1 MYRYVLCIVK
11 WTMNIIWWFKFD
23 SYCTVHT
30 KERQSFNEVLKL
42 EYELPHQNGC
52 TISIYIYIIPQCA
65 ISDFS
70 ENEQTIY
77 PPIVFS
83 LVDHC
88 SL

>member
-1 MYRYVLCIVK
+1 
-11 WTMNIIWWFKFD
+11 MNIIWWFKFD

-65 ISDFS
+65 I
-70 ENEQTIY
+70 
-77 PPIVFS
+77 
-83 LVDHC
+83 
-88 SL
+88 